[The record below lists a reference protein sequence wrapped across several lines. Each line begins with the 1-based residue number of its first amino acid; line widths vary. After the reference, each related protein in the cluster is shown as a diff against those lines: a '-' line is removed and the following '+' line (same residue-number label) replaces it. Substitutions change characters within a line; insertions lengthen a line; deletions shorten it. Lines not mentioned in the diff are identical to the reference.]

1 MKTKRHFARSPRKL
15 SAESGQT
22 SIFVLLVLGIFFLA
36 FVGLAVDFS
45 NLWFHRQMAQG
56 AADAACQAGAM
67 DLLVDFSGGGP
78 NQGGFTPGTNFDC
91 KDLPDSAPCRY
102 AALNGYTGT
111 ALAADTPGINV
122 GVSFPGTVPGVSPPP
137 GGIAASPFIRVDV
150 TDRSAVYF
158 SGLLTGKRATDV
170 RAFAVCGLQLAK
182 APIPII
188 VLNPTC
194 SHSFQMSGS
203 GLLTIVGG
211 PPRSVQVN
219 SSGGASVCAS
229 ATTNAAGGCSAN
241 GPTID
246 LQYGGKNFTGSNFG
260 TFGGPTTAP
269 PGFVPGDT
277 GSWGSG
283 SPIADPFS
291 QVPAPT
297 QPATLSVTNAAPL
310 LSPYGVDGCPDQTQ
324 PCKLYLPGWYDHPI
338 VVKNE
343 TAIFVPGVYYI
354 KPTSY
359 TTAQGGG
366 LCGAA
371 GSGCTAGGTG
381 NCKADFWVDSL
392 GVVRPATNLTTPA
405 AVLAAN
411 NQGGGVMFYMTGPGD
426 GTYGGAVF
434 GANAGKPGSRVIDE
448 FPLTGMTCD
457 GQPPKPE
464 IFKPNPPPIPPSV
477 PGNVLLAQC
486 TARGTYLG
494 TPSTDTLGAPGVRG
508 LLFFQD
514 RANGYQNGQT
524 NMQGGGGLAL
534 SGALYAHNC
543 TGSPCNAFPT
553 DYNAFVQLQ
562 GTPGSGTYVLGNI
575 ITDQLVIAGNGA
587 IGMQL
592 NPDAV
597 FFILKASML
606 R

>member
-1 MKTKRHFARSPRKL
+1 MDARRRFARNRKKL

-67 DLLVDFSGGGP
+67 DLLVDYSGGGP
-78 NQGGFTPGTNFDC
+78 NQGGFTPGTDFDC
-91 KDLPDSAPCRY
+91 KDFPDAAPCRY
-102 AALNGYTGT
+102 ATLNGYTGGT
-111 ALAADTPGINV
+111 LVANTPGTSV
-122 GVSFPGTVPGVSPPP
+122 GVSFPGSVPGVSPPP
-137 GGIAASPFIRVDV
+137 GSIAASPFIRVDV
-150 TDRSAVYF
+150 VDRSAVYF

-188 VLNPTC
+188 VLNPRC

-203 GLLTIVGG
+203 GVLTIVGG
-211 PPRSVQVN
+211 PTKSVQVN
-219 SSGGASVCAS
+219 SSGGNTTCAA
-229 ATTNAAGGCSAN
+229 ATTNAAGQCSAN

-246 LQYGGKNFTGSNFG
+246 LQYGGPNFVGSNFG
-260 TFGGPTTAP
+260 TFGGPSTAP
-269 PGFVPGDT
+269 PGFVPGT
-277 GSWGSG
+277 AGSWGSG
-283 SPIADPFS
+283 SPIADPYS

-297 QPATLSVTNAAPL
+297 QPLTPAPAPAL
-310 LSPYGVDGCPDQTQ
+310 VPYGTDGCPDQTQ
-324 PCKLYLPGWYDHPI
+324 PCREYFPGWYSAPI

-354 KPTSY
+354 KPLSY
-359 TTAQGGG
+359 ATAQGGT
-366 LCGAA
+366 LCGTA
-371 GSGCTAGGTG
+371 GSGCTAGGSG
-381 NCKADFWVDSL
+381 NCKADFLVDSQ
-392 GVVRPATNLTTPA
+392 GVVRPAS
-405 AVLAAN
+405 N
-411 NQGGGVMFYMTGPGD
+411 NAPGSDGSGGVIFYMTGPGD

-434 GANAGKPGSRVIDE
+434 TANAGSAPSRTIDN
-448 FPLTGMTCD
+448 FPVTGMSCD
-457 GQPPKPE
+457 GKAPKDE
-464 IFKPNPPPIPPSV
+464 IFKPNSPVTSV

-486 TARGTYLG
+486 TARGTYYG
-494 TPSTDTLGAPGVRG
+494 TPSTDTISIPSGVRG
-508 LLFFQD
+508 LVFFQD

-524 NMQGGGGLAL
+524 NMQGGGGLAI
-534 SGALYAHNC
+534 SGTLYAHNC
-543 TGSPCNAFPT
+543 PGSPSCNANT
-553 DYNAFVQLQ
+553 EYNAFVQLQ
-562 GTPGSGTYVLGNI
+562 GTPGSGTYILGEI
-575 ITDQLVIAGNGA
+575 VADQLVISGNGA

-597 FFILKASML
+597 YFILKASML

>member
-1 MKTKRHFARSPRKL
+1 MRTKRHFARTPRKL
-15 SAESGQT
+15 SPESGQT
-22 SIFVLLVLGIFFLA
+22 HIFLLLILGIFFLA
-36 FVGLAVDFS
+36 FLGLAVDFS

-111 ALAADTPGINV
+111 ALSAGTPGTNV
-122 GVSFPGTVPGVSPPP
+122 GVSFPGSVPGVSPPP
-137 GGIAASPFIRVDV
+137 SNIASTAFLRVDV
-150 TDRSAVYF
+150 IDRSAVYF
-158 SGLLTGKRATDV
+158 SGLLTGQRTTDV

-203 GLLTIVGG
+203 GTLTIVGG
-211 PPRSVQVN
+211 PSRSVQVN
-219 SSGGASVCAS
+219 SAGGATVCAA

-246 LQYGGKNFTGSNFG
+246 LQYGGKDFIGSNFG
-260 TFGGPTTAP
+260 TFGGPETAP

-277 GSWGSG
+277 GSWGPG
-283 SPIADPFS
+283 SPIADPFAL
-291 QVPAPT
+291 VPAPT
-297 QPATLSVTNAAPL
+297 QPLLPSPTNL
-310 LSPYGVDGCPDQTQ
+310 LPIPVPYGTDGCPDQTDG
-324 PCKLYLPGWYDHPI
+324 CDEYLPGWYDHPI
-338 VVKNE
+338 VVKNR

-354 KPTSY
+354 KPLSY
-359 TTAQGGG
+359 ATAQGGG

-371 GSGCTAGGTG
+371 GSGCTAGGSG
-381 NCKADFWVDSL
+381 QCKADFLVDSQ
-392 GVVRPATNLTTPA
+392 GVVRPATNLTTA
-405 AVLAAN
+405 AALAATDN
-411 NQGGGVMFYMTGPGD
+411 SGGVMFYMTGPGD

-434 GANAGKPGSRVIDE
+434 TSNAGTAPSRIIDPI
-448 FPLTGMTCD
+448 PLTSLSCD
-457 GQPPKPE
+457 GSSPNAN
-464 IFKPNPPPIPPSV
+464 IFKPNLPPNPPSV
-477 PGNVLLAQC
+477 NGNVLLAQC
-486 TARGTYLG
+486 TTRGTYFG
-494 TPSTDTLGAPGVRG
+494 TPSTDTISFTGVRG

-562 GTPGSGTYVLGNI
+562 GTPGSGTYILGEI
-575 ITDQLVIAGNGA
+575 VADQLVISGNGA

-597 FFILKASML
+597 YFILKASLL

>member
-1 MKTKRHFARSPRKL
+1 MDARRSFARTRKKL
-15 SAESGQT
+15 PAESGQT
-22 SIFVLLVLGIFFLA
+22 SIFVLLVLGIFFLG
-36 FVGLAVDFS
+36 FVGLAVDYS

-91 KDLPDSAPCRY
+91 KDFPDSAPCRY

-111 ALAADTPGINV
+111 ALAAGTPGTNV
-122 GVSFPGTVPGVSPPP
+122 GVSFPGSVPGVTPPP
-137 GGIAASPFIRVDV
+137 SSIAATPFLRVDV
-150 TDRSAVYF
+150 IDRSAVYF
-158 SGLLTGKRATDV
+158 SGLLTGQRTTDV

-188 VLNPTC
+188 VLNPRC

-203 GLLTIVGG
+203 ATLKIVGG
-211 PPRSVQVN
+211 PTKSVQVN
-219 SSGGASVCAS
+219 SMGGASVCAA

-246 LQYGGKNFTGSNFG
+246 LSEGGPNFTGSNFG
-260 TFGGPTTAP
+260 TFGGPGTAP
-269 PGFVPGDT
+269 AGFVPGAT
-277 GSWGSG
+277 GSWGLG
-283 SPIADPFS
+283 SPIADPYS

-297 QPATLSVTNAAPL
+297 QPAAAPAAVAPRTAAQC
-310 LSPYGVDGCPDQTQ
+310 SPPVAGCYGVDGCPDTAGCREYF
-324 PCKLYLPGWYDHPI
+324 PGLYNAPI

-359 TTAQGGG
+359 ATAQGGG
-366 LCGAA
+366 LCGSA
-371 GSGCTAGGTG
+371 GSGCTAGGSG
-381 NCKADFWVDSL
+381 SCKADFLVDSQ
-392 GVVRPATNLTTPA
+392 GVVRPASNSAP
-405 AVLAAN
+405 
-411 NQGGGVMFYMTGPGD
+411 GSDGSGGVMFYMTGPGD

-434 GANAGKPGSRVIDE
+434 TSNAGKAGSRTIDN
-448 FPLTGMTCD
+448 FPTTGMSCD
-457 GQPPKPE
+457 GSLPDSRL
-464 IFKPNPPPIPPSV
+464 NIPSTV
-477 PGNVLLAQC
+477 PGNILLAQC
-486 TARGTYLG
+486 TARGTYFG
-494 TPSTDTLGAPGVRG
+494 TPSTDTVSFAGVRG
-508 LLFFQD
+508 LVFFQD

-524 NMQGGGGLAL
+524 NMQGGGGLAI
-534 SGALYAHNC
+534 SGTLYAHNC
-543 TGSPCNAFPT
+543 PGSPSCNAAT
-553 DYNAFVQLQ
+553 EYNAFVQLQ
-562 GTPGSGTYVLGNI
+562 GTPGSGTYILGEI
-575 ITDQLVIAGNGA
+575 VADQLVESGNGA

-597 FFILKASML
+597 YFILKASML